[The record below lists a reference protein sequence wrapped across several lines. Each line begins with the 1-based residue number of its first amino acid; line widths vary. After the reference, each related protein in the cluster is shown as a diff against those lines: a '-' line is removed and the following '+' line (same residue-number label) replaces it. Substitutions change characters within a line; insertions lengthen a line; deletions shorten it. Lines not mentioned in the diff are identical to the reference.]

1 MTRDDPWPVLRVGD
15 SGEWVS
21 KLQTALLKFGYRVAV
36 DGVFGEH
43 TKSAVV
49 HFQNGRRL
57 IADGVVGS
65 LTWDALR
72 R

>member
-1 MTRDDPWPVLRVGD
+1 
-15 SGEWVS
+15 VS

>member
-1 MTRDDPWPVLRVGD
+1 MTRDDPWPVMRVGD
-15 SGEWVS
+15 SGDWVS
-21 KLQTALLKFGYRVAV
+21 KLQVALFKLGYRVAV

>member
-21 KLQTALLKFGYRVAV
+21 KLQTALTKFGYRVAV
-36 DGVFGEH
+36 DGMFGDH
-43 TKSAVV
+43 TETAVI
-49 HFQNGRRL
+49 HFQNGFRL

>member
-1 MTRDDPWPVLRVGD
+1 M
-15 SGEWVS
+15 GEQASDRANEV
-21 KLQTALLKFGYRVAV
+21 RVAV
-36 DGVFGEH
+36 DGMFGDH
-43 TKSAVV
+43 TETAVI
-49 HFQNGRRL
+49 HFQNGFRL